1 MPRVPRLST
10 RAKIALAAV
19 VVAVIALAVYL
30 YLRENSLPSPTFTNV
45 VWEPEIIRAG
55 QPVTFR
61 LTIEHRG
68 ILSTHAV
75 VRVYASRYAYG
86 GFLKAEPVGRIET
99 ELSPGTAREV
109 TFRWTPPEEGFY
121 KLRFE
126 IEGGGYL
133 NQLVY
138 AAPREG
144 GPEAF
149 TFAVFGDNRPS
160 DGVMPQPPV
169 FSEIAREVNLI
180 RPDFAVLV
188 GDVIYGYRSDIARL
202 KRQWSDFLS
211 IYNSFEVPVFVA
223 PGNHEMQTED
233 VPESGNLDAQTLYVM
248 NLGRL
253 YYAFAYGNSLF
264 IVLDTDVVGQ
274 ASEISGEQLEWL
286 KKMLELSRNYTHTF
300 VFMHKPVVSYE
311 GANLLNNHYELL
323 PLFLRYNV
331 TAVFQGHNHVYYY
344 EKVNGTYFYVT
355 GGAGAPLY
363 RTPER
368 GGVYHFLLVEV
379 NGSSVSIRFIPPY
392 AIKVRRLDSSI
403 EVTYTF
409 TERIV
414 FSSGGYTWVAEPTPL
429 RLRGIHIRSSTGD
442 VEVEGG
448 RVLYTQSLDGAYKV
462 YIEVVVR
469 PGERKEIRLVT
480 RGA

>member
-1 MPRVPRLST
+1 MPRVPKLST
-10 RAKIALAAV
+10 RVKLVLLAAL
-19 VVAVIALAVYL
+19 VAVVALAVYL
-30 YLRENSLPSPTFTNV
+30 YIRENSLPSPTFTNV

-61 LTIEHRG
+61 LTVEHRG
-68 ILSTHAV
+68 IFSVHV
-75 VRVYASRYAYG
+75 VIRVYASKYAYSS
-86 GFLKAEPVGRIET
+86 FPKAVPVGYVEV
-99 ELSPGTAREV
+99 ELGPGATKDVE
-109 TFRWTPPEEGFY
+109 FHWTPPEEGFY

-149 TFAVFGDNRPS
+149 TFVVFGDNRPS

-180 RPDFAVLV
+180 HPDFAVLV

-211 IYNSFEVPVFVA
+211 VYNSFEVPVFVA
-223 PGNHEMQTED
+223 PGNHEMQTEN
-233 VPESGNLDAQTLYVM
+233 VPESGSLDAQTLYVM

-274 ASEISGEQLEWL
+274 AAEISGEQLEWL

-300 VFMHKPVVSYE
+300 VFMHRPVVSYE
-311 GANLLNNHYELL
+311 GADLLNNHYEIL
-323 PLFLRYNV
+323 PLLLRYNV

-344 EKVNGTYFYVT
+344 EEVNGTLFYVT
-355 GGAGAPLY
+355 GGAGAPLH

-379 NGSSVSIRFIPPY
+379 NGSSVNVKFVPPY
-392 AIKVRRLDSSI
+392 AIKVRQLESSVEI
-403 EVTYTF
+403 TYAF
-409 TERIV
+409 TEKIV
-414 FSSGGYTWVAEPTPL
+414 FSSDGYTWVAEPASL
-429 RLRGIHIRSSTGD
+429 RLRGLRVRSSSSD

-448 RVLYTQSLDGAYKV
+448 RVLYTWSLDGAYEAYV
-462 YIEVVVR
+462 EVVVR
-469 PGERKEIRLVT
+469 PGEKREIRLVT
-480 RGA
+480 HKA